1 MLYDMS
7 MYIIIDSTNLI
18 EIDLKRFQ
26 DNENYMHMYVYY
38 RYNINTI
45 IDL

>member
-1 MLYDMS
+1 MS

-18 EIDLKRFQ
+18 EIDLKKFQ
-26 DNENYMHMYVYY
+26 DNENCMHMYVYY

-45 IDL
+45 NDL